1 MKIDRET
8 NDGTIYIVR
17 NSNTQNEGEKMDSTE
32 LKRIRNKRTGK
43 TRRIWGWVLVVIGL
57 GSLLP
62 LIAGIFLL
70 VSTNKKVKLWDQYEA
85 LINPRGNT
93 SLDFIAQSVEKSM
106 YEIIGDLE
114 EMIENKF
121 FAGPQGDI
129 EAIIDT
135 HRNMLVMCRDG
146 KQMQPFYDREKRKPD
161 YDMNSYDA
169 VYAETREVKKPEYTS
184 AEKINEAINKVDD
197 EDVRLTLERLS
208 ASISRI
214 EGRIAE
220 DPDLEKMD
228 NIKKLKSFYLPQ
240 TLELIDKLI
249 NRRGAP
255 EVLDKIKD
263 TLKMSANAFET
274 IEANI
279 IEFGDIDTMGD
290 IAVLQNMFAREG
302 LLDSDFKV
310 Q

>member
-1 MKIDRET
+1 MSE
-8 NDGTIYIVR
+8 V
-17 NSNTQNEGEKMDSTE
+17 E
-32 LKRIRNKRTGK
+32 LKKIRNKRTGK
-43 TRRIWGWVLVVIGL
+43 VRKIWGWILVVLGL
-57 GSLLP
+57 GTLL
-62 LIAGIFLL
+62 LL
-70 VSTNKKVKLWDQYEA
+70 VVGIILLVTTNKKVKLWDSYDA

-93 SLDFIAQSVEKSM
+93 SLDYIAQSVDKPM
-106 YEIIGDLE
+106 YEIISDLE
-114 EMIENKF
+114 EMIDNKF
-121 FAGPQGDI
+121 FVGPEGDI
-129 EAIIDT
+129 ETVIDT

-146 KQMQPFYDREKRKPD
+146 KQMQPFYDQEKRNPD
-161 YDMNSYDA
+161 YDINSYDA
-169 VYAETREVKKPEYTS
+169 VYAETREEKKPEYTS
-184 AEKINEAINKVDD
+184 ADRINEAINKVDD

-214 EGRIAE
+214 EARIAE
-220 DPDLEKMD
+220 DPDLEKMN

-240 TLELIDKLI
+240 TLELIDKYI

-255 EVLDKIKD
+255 EVLEKIKE

-290 IAVLQNMFAREG
+290 IAVLTNMFAREG
-302 LLDSDFKV
+302 LLDSDFKI